1 MLGRVGKGFSSW
13 LAFVFSGDEALRKA
27 LPLMPVKQR
36 QRSLAGL
43 RWVRACKLPAT
54 VPSPLPSHTTTFGVP
69 GGLGSCRSAWG
80 ASMERAETWFF
91 LSCAMERLWGN
102 WDSEVCLGFDLS
114 HRDPPGHLT
123 HSQSVPFIYDSRIN
137 TSQVEV
143 TRVSLLQR

>member
-1 MLGRVGKGFSSW
+1 MGEGMQTPCHR
-13 LAFVFSGDEALRKA
+13 AF
-27 LPLMPVKQR
+27 
-36 QRSLAGL
+36 
-43 RWVRACKLPAT
+43 
-54 VPSPLPSHTTTFGVP
+54 TFAFTYDDIRGAWR

-114 HRDPPGHLT
+114 PRDPPGHLT